1 MTGVNT
7 HSAANGR
14 ARDHARGR
22 TGHRPG
28 RSAFG
33 SAVHWG
39 SVVALLAA
47 LLWMVFDKEGF
58 SALLRLMVPGQAV
71 VYYPAV
77 PLPRLM
83 LEQLYLVAAAS
94 GIALA
99 VGVTLGLLA
108 LSPVGKPFRD
118 VIVNLGNLA
127 QTVPT
132 AAVMALAIPATG
144 YGAKP
149 VIIALVLYSILP
161 IMLNVIVG
169 IEGVQPAA
177 LDAAIGVG
185 MSPLQRLVSVQL
197 PLAFPVILGG
207 IKNML
212 VINVSAATIGAI
224 AAAGGLGQPILAG
237 FNRYNT
243 AYIIE
248 GALPAATLALFLDR
262 LLTIPGWSEPRVGD
276 V

>member
-1 MTGVNT
+1 M
-7 HSAANGR
+7 AAIRRQKASN
-14 ARDHARGR
+14 HQSGR
-22 TGHRPG
+22 TTGA
-28 RSAFG
+28 SL
-33 SAVHWG
+33 VHWG
-39 SVVALLAA
+39 VVVALFVFLV
-47 LLWMVFDKEGF
+47 WMVFDKEGF
-58 SALLRLMVPGQAV
+58 SALLRTLVPDQAV

-77 PLPRLM
+77 PLPTLM
-83 LEQLYLVAAAS
+83 AEQLYLVIVAS

-108 LSPVGKPFRD
+108 LSRVGKPFRD

-185 MSPLQRLVSVQL
+185 MSSRQRLLSVQL

-237 FNRYNT
+237 FARYNT
-243 AYIIE
+243 AFIIQ
-248 GALPAATLALFLDR
+248 GALPAAVLALFLDR

-276 V
+276 H

>member
-1 MTGVNT
+1 MAHRHRHDG
-7 HSAANGR
+7 ANGTAPG
-14 ARDHARGR
+14 ARTRSSGRSR
-22 TGHRPG
+22 TG
-28 RSAFG
+28 S
-33 SAVHWG
+33 VLHWL
-39 SVVALLAA
+39 VVVGLLAFLA
-47 LLWMVFDKEGF
+47 WMVFDQAGF
-58 SALLRLMVPGQAV
+58 SALLHALVPDQEVVIYPGATLPQLM
-71 VYYPAV
+71 
-77 PLPRLM
+77 R
-83 LEQLYLVAAAS
+83 EQLYLVAVAS
-94 GIALA
+94 TIALA

-108 LSPVGKPFRD
+108 LSRAGKPFRD

-185 MSPLQRLVSVQL
+185 MSPAQRLLSVQF

-237 FNRYNT
+237 FFRYNT
-243 AYIIE
+243 AFIIE
-248 GALPAATLALFLDR
+248 GALPAAVLALFIDR
-262 LLTIPGWSEPRVGD
+262 LLSIPGWSEPRIGD
-276 V
+276 A

>member
-1 MTGVNT
+1 MALT
-7 HSAANGR
+7 HRHTASTAQ
-14 ARDHARGR
+14 
-22 TGHRPG
+22 PG
-28 RSAFG
+28 RGTAG
-33 SAVHWG
+33 TAVHWG
-39 SVVALLAA
+39 VVAA
-47 LLWMVFDKEGF
+47 LFSFLVWMVFDKQGF
-58 SALLRLMVPGQAV
+58 SALLRTLVPGQPV

-77 PLPRLM
+77 PLPTLM
-83 LEQLYLVAAAS
+83 AEQLYLVVVAS
-94 GIALA
+94 SIALA

-108 LSPVGKPFRD
+108 LSRAGKPFRD

-144 YGAKP
+144 YGARP

-185 MSPLQRLVSVQL
+185 MSAPQRLLSVQL

-237 FNRYNT
+237 FARYNT
-243 AYIIE
+243 AFIIE
-248 GALPAATLALFLDR
+248 GALPAAVLALFLDR

-276 V
+276 A

>member
-1 MTGVNT
+1 MAATRRHTRAASGHRGSSHST
-7 HSAANGR
+7 SSRSAA
-14 ARDHARGR
+14 R
-22 TGHRPG
+22 TI
-28 RSAFG
+28 
-33 SAVHWG
+33 VHWG
-39 SVVALLAA
+39 VVVALFVFLV
-47 LLWMVFDKEGF
+47 WMVFDKEGF
-58 SALLRLMVPGQAV
+58 SALLRTLVPDQAV

-77 PLPRLM
+77 PLPTLM
-83 LEQLYLVAAAS
+83 YEQLYLVIVAS
-94 GIALA
+94 SIALA

-185 MSPLQRLVSVQL
+185 MSSRQRLLSVQL

-237 FNRYNT
+237 FARYNT
-243 AYIIE
+243 AFIIQ
-248 GALPAATLALFLDR
+248 GALPAAVLALFLDR

>member
-1 MTGVNT
+1 MAESRRQNGT
-7 HSAANGR
+7 NGR
-14 ARDHARGR
+14 RPVRER
-22 TGHRPG
+22 TGSG
-28 RSAFG
+28 RSRFG
-33 SAVHWG
+33 AVLHWG

-47 LLWMVFDKEGF
+47 LAWMVFDKGGF
-58 SALLRLMVPGQAV
+58 SALLRLMVPGQDV

-77 PLPRLM
+77 GLPRLM
-83 LEQLYLVAAAS
+83 LEQIYLVALS
-94 GIALA
+94 SSIALA

-108 LSPVGKPFRD
+108 LSRVGKPFRD

-127 QTVPT
+127 QTMPT
-132 AAVMALAIPATG
+132 VAVMALAIPATG

-185 MSPLQRLVSVQL
+185 MSPMQRLASVQL

-237 FNRYNT
+237 FTRYNT
-243 AYIIE
+243 AFIIE
-248 GALPAATLALFLDR
+248 GALPAAVLALFLDR

-276 V
+276 A